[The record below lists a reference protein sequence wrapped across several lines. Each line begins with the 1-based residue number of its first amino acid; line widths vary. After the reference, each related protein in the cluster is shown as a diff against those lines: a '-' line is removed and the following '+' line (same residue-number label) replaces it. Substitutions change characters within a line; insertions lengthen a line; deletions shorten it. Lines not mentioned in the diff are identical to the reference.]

1 MISLF
6 ASRPRTAEYAGI
18 VALSFLGAGLATMSF
33 EPFGWAPLAWLAPV
47 PICWLARR
55 HRDST
60 TKLVLAG
67 LLSSFFLS
75 VLSFPWLVG
84 TIQRYA
90 ETEFA
95 SALLVFLAT
104 APFLQLKY
112 TGFIVFFGWSERW
125 RDLRVPTWLRC
136 ATIATL
142 ADLFTPSLF
151 FWRWGDLF
159 VHDRLILQLAELGG
173 AGLLTFVQF
182 AFAGVLL
189 GFVRAHREAR
199 SDRPSPV
206 VQISLQLAWIPL
218 LYATAFGLDRL
229 TASELKNTPTVLVAI
244 LQPAAP
250 LERPL
255 RDEQAEE
262 QIDEIVYR
270 VLPALAR
277 KLRTTTKVDL
287 IVLGESAIPYYSSDD
302 SPIHERHGLYHS
314 GMRALLT
321 ELAQGFRA
329 SVFASEVA
337 LRYGR
342 TPHDGQTRVEPLN
355 AAVLLDPEGSR
366 RGLYVKNDLLPFG
379 EYVPGEQLVRRLG
392 LHDFLPAALR
402 ESRFYPGGRAI
413 LIPYSFK
420 KSGAPRKYFA
430 PGICFEILN
439 NGLIREQFQGEM
451 PIDFLVNLT
460 NEGWFDSELEA
471 RQHLSLS
478 RVRTVEFRRSLVR
491 ATNGGLSALFDPRAQ
506 SIGFSPGQRPAFGSP
521 AIVRGAIPV
530 LERTTLYANLGVA
543 WLWLPIAG
551 CLLYAVAAWLTRRHH
566 SQLRRKGLVP

>member
-1 MISLF
+1 MF
-6 ASRPRTAEYAGI
+6 ASRPRTAEHAGI
-18 VALSFLGAGLATMSF
+18 VALSLLSAGLATLSF
-33 EPFGWAPLAWLAPV
+33 EPLGWAPLAWLVPV
-47 PICWLARR
+47 PICWLAHR

-75 VLSFPWLVG
+75 ALSFPWLVG

-90 ETEFA
+90 GTGAA
-95 SALLVFLAT
+95 SALLVFLAA

-112 TGFIVFFGWSERW
+112 TSFIVLFGWSERW
-125 RDLRVPTWLRC
+125 RGLQVPTWLRC
-136 ATIATL
+136 ATL
-142 ADLFTPSLF
+142 AALSDLFSPTLF

-159 VHDRLILQLAELGG
+159 VHDRFILQLTELGG
-173 AGLLTFVQF
+173 AGLLTFLQF

-189 GFVRAHREAR
+189 AFLRAHPE
-199 SDRPSPV
+199 SPSNRPQHV
-206 VQISLQLAWIPL
+206 LQIALQLAWIPL
-218 LYATAFGLDRL
+218 LYATAFGLDRI
-229 TASELKNTPTVLVAI
+229 TAAELKNARTVLTAI

-255 RDEQAEE
+255 RDEEAE
-262 QIDEIVYR
+262 QQVDEIVYR

-342 TPHDGQTRVEPLN
+342 TPHNGEARVEPLN
-355 AAVLLDPEGSR
+355 AAVLLDPEGAR

-379 EYVPGEQLVRRLG
+379 EYVPGEQLLRGLG
-392 LHDFLPAALR
+392 LHAFLPPALQ
-402 ESRFYPGGRAI
+402 ENRFYPGGRAV
-413 LIPYSFK
+413 LVPYSFK
-420 KSGAPRKYFA
+420 KSGAPRKFFA

-439 NGLIREQFQGEM
+439 DALIREQFQGEL
-451 PIDFLVNLT
+451 PVDFLVNLT

-471 RQHLSLS
+471 RQHLSLA

-506 SIGFSPGQRPAFGSP
+506 SIGLSPGQRPAFNSP

-530 LERTTLYANLGVA
+530 LERITLYANLGLA
-543 WLWLPIAG
+543 WLWFPVAG
-551 CLLYAVAAWLTRRHH
+551 CLLYAAAAWLAGRHREEL
-566 SQLRRKGLVP
+566 QRKGLAP